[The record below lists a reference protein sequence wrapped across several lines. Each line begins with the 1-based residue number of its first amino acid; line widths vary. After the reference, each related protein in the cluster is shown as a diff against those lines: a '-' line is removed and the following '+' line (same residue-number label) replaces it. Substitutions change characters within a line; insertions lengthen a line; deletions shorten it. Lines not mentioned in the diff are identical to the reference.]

1 MRLTRDFLGCDDAR
15 IHKTKEIELDK
26 NNTSFNGR
34 EENLDAVRW
43 MRDET
48 WEKSDLVVLA

>member
-48 WEKSDLVVLA
+48 WEIGRAHV